1 MKRSL
6 SIVLAAA
13 ALVALAGCQSSD
25 TGLTRSASFGGDTP
39 AYVSMS
45 SGDRLGAILVENR
58 IYTARMNHE
67 NNAYATVDTEGFG
80 D

>member
-6 SIVLAAA
+6 TIVLAAA
-13 ALVALAGCQSSD
+13 AVIALAGCQSSD
-25 TGLTRSASFGGDTP
+25 TGLTRAPSFGGGAP

-45 SGDRLGAILVENR
+45 SGDRLGAIMVENR
-58 IYTARMNHE
+58 IYTARINHE
-67 NNAYATVDTEGFG
+67 NNAYATVDTETLG